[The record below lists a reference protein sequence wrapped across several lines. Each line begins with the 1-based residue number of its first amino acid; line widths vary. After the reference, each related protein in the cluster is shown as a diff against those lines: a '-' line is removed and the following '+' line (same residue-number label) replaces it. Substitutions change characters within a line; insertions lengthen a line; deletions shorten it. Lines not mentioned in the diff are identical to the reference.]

1 MKVYFED
8 VEETMLSRRERKKRR
23 EHKKWAANFY
33 NFTADNSNDDA
44 EEIYMQVS
52 ERRAHRKLRDQ
63 RRAKIEQFD

>member
-1 MKVYFED
+1 MKIYFED

-23 EHKKWAANFY
+23 EHKKWAENYY
-33 NFTADNSNDDA
+33 NFTEDNIKDDA
-44 EEIYMQVS
+44 EENYMQVS